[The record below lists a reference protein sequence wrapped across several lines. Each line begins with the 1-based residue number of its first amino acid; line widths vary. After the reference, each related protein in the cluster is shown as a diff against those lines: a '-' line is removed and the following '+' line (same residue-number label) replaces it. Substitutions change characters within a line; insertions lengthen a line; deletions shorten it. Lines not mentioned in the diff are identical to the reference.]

1 MATFKPT
8 GLKAYSSS
16 AEMAFVL
23 KVEGREDPA
32 LTLSAAEAAWLW
44 PLLKRYAEH
53 QAKLD
58 AEMAAIRQSTAGWR
72 PSSDHDGRGT
82 YLDDSGRTRDEN
94 THQIVDPSAQS

>member
-16 AEMAFVL
+16 AERAFVL

-58 AEMAAIRQSTAGWR
+58 AEMAAIRQSAAGWR
-72 PSSDHDGRGT
+72 PNSDHDGRGT

-94 THQIVDPSAQS
+94 THQLVEPSAQS